1 MLCADTSFVSG
12 TLGTRDHMASAF
24 AKTGI
29 AYERNI
35 PIPTL
40 LCQHHYH
47 ILYDAMHR
55 QRRCATCGT
64 WLRYSGHR
72 RERQSRGRS

>member
-12 TLGTRDHMASAF
+12 TLGTTEQMASAF

-55 QRRCATCGT
+55 QQRCATCGT

-72 RERQSRGRS
+72 RERQSRGHS